1 MKTLALICAGLLLL
15 NLGVFLWPTASSQA
29 SHIYGERPPVN
40 PHFIRLNKE
49 IEDKYLAKMPV
60 DQQKVDSEFA
70 AAPGQHCYRVGPFMH
85 NSNYELA
92 QAVLFNAK
100 VEYHKSTRQETQSDV
115 TRLYL
120 GDFAT
125 RAEAADQR
133 TQLKRNNI
141 LDHFVKATDDG
152 QYIVSL
158 GIYTTDES
166 VQSALDLLGQKVSD
180 IKLRKESI
188 LLPKSYWLH
197 FAMDQKSK
205 TYQQLSAIDW
215 GEQSAKLGK
224 YSCRVTQ

>member
-1 MKTLALICAGLLLL
+1 MKTLGLICAALLLL
-15 NLGVFLWPTASSQA
+15 NVGVLLWPTSSSQA
-29 SHIYGERPPVN
+29 AHVYVERAPVN

-60 DQQKVDSEFA
+60 DQQTLNSQFA
-70 AAPGQHCYRVGPFMH
+70 AAPGQHCYRLGPFMH

-100 VEYHKSTRQETQSDV
+100 VEYQKSTRQETQSDV

-125 RAEAADQR
+125 KAEAADQR
-133 TQLKRNNI
+133 TQLKRNNV

-158 GIYTTDES
+158 GIYTSEES
-166 VQSALDLLGQKVSD
+166 VQNALALLSEKVSD
-180 IKLRKESI
+180 IKLKKESI

-197 FAMDQKSK
+197 FVLDQKSK
-205 TYQQLSAIDW
+205 TFQQLSAIDW
-215 GEQSAKLGK
+215 GEQSAKMGK
-224 YSCRVTQ
+224 YSCQSTQ